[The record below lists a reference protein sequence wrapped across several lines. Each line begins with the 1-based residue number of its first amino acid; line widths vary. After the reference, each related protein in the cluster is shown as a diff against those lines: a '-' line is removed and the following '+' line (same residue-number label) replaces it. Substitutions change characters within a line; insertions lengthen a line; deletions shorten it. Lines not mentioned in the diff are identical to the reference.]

1 MADDKD
7 TEYEAPRLTTYGSL
21 IEITAAGQTRP
32 GSDSQFNGSVLAP
45 GLD

>member
-1 MADDKD
+1 MSEEQK
-7 TEYEAPRLTTYGSL
+7 EYETPELVTYGSL
-21 IEITAAGQTRP
+21 TDITAAGQTTP